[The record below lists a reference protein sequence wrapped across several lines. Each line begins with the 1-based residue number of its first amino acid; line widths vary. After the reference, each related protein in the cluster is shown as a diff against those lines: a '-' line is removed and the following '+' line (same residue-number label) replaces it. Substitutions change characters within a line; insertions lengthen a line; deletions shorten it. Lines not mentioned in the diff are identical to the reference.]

1 MSQGIRKADQ
11 MAKQAARFQDP
22 EQVMTLEL

>member
-1 MSQGIRKADQ
+1 MSQGIRKADE

-22 EQVMTLEL
+22 EQVMTLVL